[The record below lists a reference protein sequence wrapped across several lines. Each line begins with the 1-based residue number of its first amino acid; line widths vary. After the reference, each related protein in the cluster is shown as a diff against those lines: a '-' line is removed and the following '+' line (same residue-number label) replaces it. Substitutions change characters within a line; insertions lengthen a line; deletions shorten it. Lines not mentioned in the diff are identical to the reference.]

1 MINVAATRCVIEHF
15 YENFYAR
22 NFRMMNHQSRCL
34 AAATQ
39 AGAQIGRTHRVDGE
53 AGDLKHILRLRE
65 ACVRNQSCQKENE
78 FAHDVISG
86 FKRRALELPRRSRAN
101 QLLLKV
107 KFTVLLCQTILID
120 KNRISRHNV
129 N

>member
-1 MINVAATRCVIEHF
+1 MINVATTRCVIKHF
-15 YENFYAR
+15 DHDLDAR

-86 FKRRALELPRRSRAN
+86 FKRRALELPLSSQSN
-101 QLLLKV
+101 QLLLKD
-107 KFTVLLCQTILID
+107 IRLI
-120 KNRISRHNV
+120 
-129 N
+129 